1 MNYSNVEDIP
11 PEKWLELNKKKIYFG
26 HQSVGFNIIDGI
38 ELVMKEHPVI
48 QLNIIEGRKFDGP
61 EGAFV
66 HSRVGKNRDPES
78 KIIDFTNVIDKELGQ
93 TPDAAAL
100 KFCYVDAYDKINV
113 NNIFLKYK
121 DATEKLKKD
130 NTGLTIIHF
139 TMPLHTQKITWKTKV
154 KLLAGR
160 DAWEFHDNIKRNEFN
175 KLLLA
180 EYKGKEP
187 VFDIARFEATT
198 PDGSTIGFQYK
209 GEEYFAVNPEYS
221 EDGGHLNVIG
231 RKRIAENF
239 LLFLINELL

>member
-11 PEKWLELNKKKIYFG
+11 QERWQELNKKKIYFG

-48 QLNIIEGRKFDGP
+48 HLNIIEGRKFNGP

-113 NNIFLKYK
+113 NDVFLKYK
-121 DATEKLKKD
+121 DAIEKLKKD

-154 KLLAGR
+154 KMLAGR
-160 DAWEFHDNIKRNEFN
+160 DAWEFTDNIKRNEFN

-187 VFDIARFEATT
+187 VFDIARFEATGK
-198 PDGSTIGFQYK
+198 DGTSTVFKYHGK
-209 GEEYFAVNPEYS
+209 EYFSVDPAYS
-221 EDGGHLNVIG
+221 SDGGHLNMLG
-231 RKRIAENF
+231 RRTIAEHLLVF
-239 LLFLINELL
+239 LVNELL